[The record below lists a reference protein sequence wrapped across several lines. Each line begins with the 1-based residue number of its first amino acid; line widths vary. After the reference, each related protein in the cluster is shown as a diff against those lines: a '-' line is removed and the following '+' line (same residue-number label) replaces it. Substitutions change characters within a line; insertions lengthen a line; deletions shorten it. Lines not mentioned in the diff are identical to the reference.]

1 MALSRP
7 QLMEFSRRGI
17 SAVYRNARL
26 SASPFNSAVVTD
38 EWMSSTSRPERS
50 PQICP
55 VEQGHSLPTNQLSL
69 WHLGRRPAWSTQ
81 RDPRL
86 KTKRRGPGW
95 ELQASDRPGKGT
107 VRAAAGVRP
116 RQQRRARP
124 VEQMGGR
131 PRASLEAGRSEAQA
145 RGRGSAWA
153 AALSAPPSRAP
164 AQARPGRRFP
174 PSLSSHRAAAAP
186 SRARGRGGAEHRAHR
201 SASSAAARPPAGLI
215 ARSGLDSAGGGRGG

>member
-95 ELQASDRPGKGT
+95 EAAGFRPPGQRDREGSGWGPPPAAAPRAPCGAAG
-107 VRAAAGVRP
+107 RAAACEPRGGAIGSASPGSGVRVGRRPLGTTLARP
-116 RQQRRARP
+116 RPGPSWSPLPALALFSQRCGRSLPRARP
-124 VEQMGGR
+124 
-131 PRASLEAGRSEAQA
+131 
-145 RGRGSAWA
+145 
-153 AALSAPPSRAP
+153 
-164 AQARPGRRFP
+164 RRCG
-174 PSLSSHRAAAAP
+174 AP
-186 SRARGRGGAEHRAHR
+186 S
-201 SASSAAARPPAGLI
+201 ASIG
-215 ARSGLDSAGGGRGG
+215 